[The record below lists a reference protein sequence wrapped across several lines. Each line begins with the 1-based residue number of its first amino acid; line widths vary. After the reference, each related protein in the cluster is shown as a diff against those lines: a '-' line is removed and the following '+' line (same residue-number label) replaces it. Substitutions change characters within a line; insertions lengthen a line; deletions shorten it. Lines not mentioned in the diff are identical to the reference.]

1 MEITMQPKRVAL
13 AFFWVV
19 MALTLIHSIVL
30 FFYFYLPDEE
40 VFGLVDIFDF
50 DIEGNVPTLYSTVAM
65 LFCAALLAIIA
76 RSNWKKRDHWRM
88 YWLGLVVMFLF
99 LAVDEGVGLH
109 EYLSNIFEEFME
121 AEGLLYFLW
130 VVPYGIAT
138 VIVGLIY
145 LRFVLHLPKPT
156 KRLFVAAGL
165 IFLMGAIG
173 IEMLSAQEVD
183 RHSTYTITYCLLYTV
198 EELFE
203 MLGIVLFIYALLS
216 YIVQE
221 SGRLSIIVE

>member
-88 YWLGLVVMFLF
+88 YWLGLAVMFLF

-156 KRLFVAAGL
+156 KNLFVAAGL

-221 SGRLSIIVE
+221 SGRLSIIIE